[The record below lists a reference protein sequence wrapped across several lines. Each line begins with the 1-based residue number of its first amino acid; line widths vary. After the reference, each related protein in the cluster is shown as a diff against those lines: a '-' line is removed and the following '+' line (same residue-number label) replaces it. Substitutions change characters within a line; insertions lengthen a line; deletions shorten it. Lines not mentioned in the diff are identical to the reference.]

1 MKLPVFSSS
10 DGRTV
15 IGHATGE
22 RSAGLLIRRTITI
35 PAGFVLYVW
44 RRSRF
49 AMDLN
54 GLADGYVYSVG
65 SVPTTRM

>member
-1 MKLPVFSSS
+1 MRLPIFDSR

-15 IGHATGE
+15 IGYATGE
-22 RSAGLLIRRTITI
+22 RSAGLAIRRLVTI
-35 PAGFVLYVW
+35 PPGFALYVW

-54 GLADGYVYSVG
+54 ELADGYVYSIG
-65 SVPTTRM
+65 SRVTP